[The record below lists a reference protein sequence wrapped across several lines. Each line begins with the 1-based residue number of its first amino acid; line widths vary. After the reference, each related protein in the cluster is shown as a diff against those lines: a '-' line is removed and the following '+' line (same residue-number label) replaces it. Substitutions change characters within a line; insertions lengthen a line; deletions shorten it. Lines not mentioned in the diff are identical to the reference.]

1 MALTNRQLEVLDFI
15 KKYIANKGY
24 APTVREIASGLNLKS
39 SSSAQE
45 LLYRLVGNGLI
56 TIDKNKS
63 RTIELLV
70 QNEYLNNE
78 HGLVKVPYL
87 NTFEDG
93 ISRSFVEVPT
103 FMLGRVIEDDV
114 FAYKFE
120 NSIFLVN
127 TASKNKGK
135 ISLVKKSNKYFVESD
150 AQDDIYGNIIGELR
164 VY

>member
-1 MALTNRQLEVLDFI
+1 MALTNRQLEGLDFI

-39 SSSAQE
+39 PSSAQE

>member
-15 KKYIANKGY
+15 KKYIANRGY

-39 SSSAQE
+39 PSSAQE
-45 LLYRLVGNGLI
+45 LLYRLVERGLI

-78 HGLVKVPYL
+78 HGLVKIPYL
-87 NTFEDG
+87 DTFEDG
-93 ISRSFVEVPT
+93 VFRSFVEVPS
-103 FMLGRVIEDDV
+103 FMLGRVIEDNV
-114 FAYKFE
+114 FAYRLE

-127 TASKNKGK
+127 TASKKEGK
-135 ISLVKKSNKYFVESD
+135 ISLVKKSNRFLVEND
-150 AQDDIYGNIIGELR
+150 AQDDIFGNIIGELK